1 MGSDLYG
8 RLGGDIKIGI
18 GNNLTI
24 DATINPDFGQVE
36 SDPASL
42 NLGAF
47 ETIYNEKRPFF
58 VEGSSIFSFG
68 NGGPSNRYGF
78 NFSEPDFVYSRRIG
92 HSPHG
97 GISSSSDSVKIP
109 SSTAILG
116 AAKLSGKITGNNSIG
131 FFTAVTRREYAE
143 INEEGKIF
151 EEEIEPVSYFNVF
164 RELKE
169 FSDGK
174 HGLGILITRVDR
186 NFKLRDLKEILPNS
200 ATTWGIDGWTFFGKD
215 RKWALGGWVGQSNI
229 KGSKTFM
236 TDLQYKP
243 QHYFQRPDA
252 SHLDVDSAATSMTGT
267 AGRFM
272 LNKEKGN
279 WLINASVGFIT
290 PTFDSQQLGLTWN
303 TDRINEHLMVG
314 YTWREPGKYLRR
326 SSLQIAQSTNHN
338 YDGEKINAMNFLFGG
353 AQLLNYWHLDFMIGW
368 GPETLS
374 DTHLRGGPMVISP
387 DGHFQSISVGSDFRK
402 SITYGF
408 GFDRNANR
416 YNESGGG
423 AYTWINFKLGP
434 NFKLYI
440 EPSIYSNRSE
450 TQYVGEFDGD
460 SLTPMASEYGKH
472 YVVAQL
478 ENTNF
483 TADIRLDYTFNPKL
497 SLQTY
502 IQPYV
507 TNGTYSDYKE
517 FAKSRSYEFFH
528 YSDIGQT
535 VLWDDD
541 SEIYYLGEGTK
552 PDLDVKYRYASFIT
566 NAVLRWEFRPGS
578 TIYMVWT
585 HNADEYVTE
594 GNTSIKN
601 GFNSLFSISP
611 NDLFALKVS
620 YWFGV

>member
-186 NFKLRDLKEILPNS
+186 NFKLHDLKEILPNS

-338 YDGEKINAMNFLFGG
+338 YDG
-353 AQLLNYWHLDFMIGW
+353 
-368 GPETLS
+368 
-374 DTHLRGGPMVISP
+374 
-387 DGHFQSISVGSDFRK
+387 RK
-402 SITYGF
+402 
-408 GFDRNANR
+408 N
-416 YNESGGG
+416 
-423 AYTWINFKLGP
+423 
-434 NFKLYI
+434 
-440 EPSIYSNRSE
+440 
-450 TQYVGEFDGD
+450 
-460 SLTPMASEYGKH
+460 
-472 YVVAQL
+472 
-478 ENTNF
+478 
-483 TADIRLDYTFNPKL
+483 
-497 SLQTY
+497 
-502 IQPYV
+502 
-507 TNGTYSDYKE
+507 
-517 FAKSRSYEFFH
+517 
-528 YSDIGQT
+528 
-535 VLWDDD
+535 
-541 SEIYYLGEGTK
+541 
-552 PDLDVKYRYASFIT
+552 
-566 NAVLRWEFRPGS
+566 
-578 TIYMVWT
+578 
-585 HNADEYVTE
+585 
-594 GNTSIKN
+594 
-601 GFNSLFSISP
+601 
-611 NDLFALKVS
+611 
-620 YWFGV
+620 